1 MTRMEKASR
10 EPGSRGISLN
20 LSNFIMICIGVVV
33 ALLMI
38 YANYQTN
45 ENYHL
50 MDAAIRDSIL
60 SQESTGKM
68 ESISS
73 SMSSSALAF
82 VQTGDPSHVYA
93 YIGQLTELSSDFSD
107 SGMLSSAWQ
116 KEDLN
121 LAQAVSAFDALR
133 STEWMAMRLKAD
145 TLPMPLSSLPE
156 QLQQITLPD
165 EDTALGSDEK
175 ELKASSLLS
184 SPEYAGLKTQLAGS
198 VDASH
203 RFVSELAS
211 ERTEK
216 ASAELGR
223 VVLHQRILIIVFIVI
238 AFLALIMNRV
248 LVLQPI
254 NRSVERLD
262 RRERIPVR
270 GSAEMRHLARV
281 YNDVLRDNQEKTE
294 ALSYT
299 ASHDA
304 LTGVWNRAAFDKAY
318 RLYRGG
324 QVGILVVDVDHFK
337 QFNDD
342 HGHDTGDRVLVRV
355 ANTLKRYFREDDYI
369 SRVGGD
375 EFCIILLDVCQE
387 QADHIY
393 RTVAKINE
401 ALAVSAEDLPPISIS
416 VGAAFWD
423 RPDPAADI
431 MKDADTALLQVKKSR
446 ASNCI
451 VYGSPAPE
459 SVS

>member
-93 YIGQLTELSSDFSD
+93 YIGQLTELNSDFSD

-165 EDTALGSDEK
+165 EDTALGIDEK